1 MRDFLKSV
9 FKGNPAL
16 WAVIF
21 ILIAISVVLMFSA
34 ISSVAYKYA
43 NYLDPFYGHVKH
55 LVFGMIAMLIMSRI
69 PYRILRRLYVVLL
82 PITIVILFIT
92 PYIGVT
98 LNGGTR
104 AIRIAG
110 FDVQPQEFA
119 KLFIIMFLADIL
131 SVYQQNSTNKDITED
146 VRNANEKTYFWAI
159 LAVAFVTIMPI
170 AVQNFSTAVMIALL
184 TFIMMIVGRVNW
196 KRMAILTGTTLG
208 VGILVIVILI
218 NLPQSVNEKLPGHMS
233 SIKGRIERAIADI
246 TTPDDQKVYK
256 ITDENRQPMH
266 AKIAIA
272 SGRIPSGPGNSIQR
286 DYLPLAFSDFIFAI
300 LIEESGWFGIILTM
314 LSYLA
319 MLFIAGTILY
329 KSDKIYPSL
338 LSIGLCTMI
347 VMQAMISMCVAV
359 GLGPVTGQPLPL
371 ISRGGS
377 SILMTC
383 IMLGIVLSISRE
395 IYTQRKAITEDANGE
410 SANQTTDETINQLND

>member
-34 ISSVAYKYA
+34 ISSVAYKYT

-55 LVFGMIAMLIMSRI
+55 LVFGITAMLIMSRV

-82 PITIVILFIT
+82 PLTVIVLFIT

-119 KLFIIMFLADIL
+119 KLFVIMFLADIL
-131 SVYQQNSTNKDITED
+131 SVYQQNSTRTDITED
-146 VRNANEKTYFWAI
+146 VRQANEKSYFWAI
-159 LAVAFVTIMPI
+159 LITVGITIVPI
-170 AVQNFSTAVMIALL
+170 AIQNFSTAIMIALL

-196 KRMAILTGTTLG
+196 KRMMILTGTTAG
-208 VGILVIVILI
+208 VGILVIVILV

-233 SIKGRIERAIADI
+233 SIKGRIERALTDM

-272 SGRIPSGPGNSIQR
+272 NGRIPSGPGNSIQR

-314 LSYLA
+314 LSYLS

-329 KSDKIYPSL
+329 KSEKIYPSL

-383 IMLGIVLSISRE
+383 IMLGIVLSVSRN
-395 IYTQRKAITEDANGE
+395 IYIQKVAKTTDGE
-410 SANQTTDETINQLND
+410 AVAAEEEQTTEN

>member
-1 MRDFLKSV
+1 
-9 FKGNPAL
+9 
-16 WAVIF
+16 
-21 ILIAISVVLMFSA
+21 MFSA
-34 ISSVAYKYA
+34 ISSVAYKYT

-55 LVFGMIAMLIMSRI
+55 LVFGVTAMLIMSRI
-69 PYRILRRLYVVLL
+69 PYRILRRIYVVLL
-82 PITIVILFIT
+82 PITVIVLFIT

-119 KLFIIMFLADIL
+119 KLFVIMFLADIL
-131 SVYQQNSTNKDITED
+131 SVYQQNSTRTDISED
-146 VRNANEKTYFWAI
+146 ERKANEKTYFWAI
-159 LAVAFVTIMPI
+159 LGVVAVTILPI
-170 AVQNFSTAVMIALL
+170 AVQNFSTAIMIALL

-196 KRMAILTGTTLG
+196 RRMAVLTGTTLG
-208 VGILVIVILI
+208 VGILVIVILV

-233 SIKGRIERAIADI
+233 SIKGRIERAMDDI
-246 TTPDDQKVYK
+246 RTPDDKKVYK

-272 SGRIPSGPGNSIQR
+272 NGRIPSGPGNSIQR

-314 LSYLA
+314 LSYLSI
-319 MLFIAGTILY
+319 LFIAGTILY
-329 KSDKIYPSL
+329 KSEKIYPSL
-338 LSIGLCTMI
+338 LAIGLCTMI

-383 IMLGIVLSISRE
+383 IMLGIVLSISRS
-395 IYTQRKAITEDANGE
+395 IYIQREAKKEDTNGE
-410 SANQTTDETINQLND
+410 SVNRTTGETIKQLND

>member
-1 MRDFLKSV
+1 
-9 FKGNPAL
+9 
-16 WAVIF
+16 
-21 ILIAISVVLMFSA
+21 MFSA
-34 ISSVAYKYA
+34 ISSVAYKYT

-55 LVFGMIAMLIMSRI
+55 LVFGVTAMLIMSRI
-69 PYRILRRLYVVLL
+69 PYRILRRIYVVLL
-82 PITIVILFIT
+82 PITVIVLFIT

-119 KLFIIMFLADIL
+119 KLFVIMFLADIL
-131 SVYQQNSTNKDITED
+131 SVYQQNSTRTDISED
-146 VRNANEKTYFWAI
+146 ERKANEKTYFWAI
-159 LAVAFVTIMPI
+159 LGVVAVTILPI
-170 AVQNFSTAVMIALL
+170 AVQNFSTAIMIALL

-196 KRMAILTGTTLG
+196 RRMAVLTGTTLG
-208 VGILVIVILI
+208 VGILVIVILV

-233 SIKGRIERAIADI
+233 SIKGRIERAMDDI
-246 TTPDDQKVYK
+246 RTPDDKKVYK

-272 SGRIPSGPGNSIQR
+272 NGRIPSGPGNSIQR

-314 LSYLA
+314 LSYLSI
-319 MLFIAGTILY
+319 LFIAGTILY
-329 KSDKIYPSL
+329 KSEKIYPSL
-338 LSIGLCTMI
+338 LAIGLCTMI

-383 IMLGIVLSISRE
+383 IMLGIVLSISRS
-395 IYTQRKAITEDANGE
+395 IYIQREAKKEDTNGE
-410 SANQTTDETINQLND
+410 SVNRTTGETIKRLND

>member
-1 MRDFLKSV
+1 
-9 FKGNPAL
+9 
-16 WAVIF
+16 
-21 ILIAISVVLMFSA
+21 MFSA
-34 ISSVAYKYA
+34 ISSVAYKFT

-55 LVFGMIAMLIMSRI
+55 LVFGVTAMLIMSRI
-69 PYRILRRLYVVLL
+69 PYRILRRIYVVLL
-82 PITIVILFIT
+82 PITVIVLFIT

-119 KLFIIMFLADIL
+119 KLFVIMFLADIL
-131 SVYQQNSTNKDITED
+131 SVYQQNSTRTDISED
-146 VRNANEKTYFWAI
+146 ERKANEKTYFWAI
-159 LAVAFVTIMPI
+159 LGVVAVTILPI
-170 AVQNFSTAVMIALL
+170 AVQNFSTAIMIALL

-196 KRMAILTGTTLG
+196 RRMAVLTGTTLG
-208 VGILVIVILI
+208 VGILVIVILV

-233 SIKGRIERAIADI
+233 SIKGRIERAMDDI
-246 TTPDDQKVYK
+246 RTPDDKKVYK

-272 SGRIPSGPGNSIQR
+272 NGRIPSGPGNSIQR

-314 LSYLA
+314 LSYLSI
-319 MLFIAGTILY
+319 LFIAGTILY
-329 KSDKIYPSL
+329 KSEKIYPSL
-338 LSIGLCTMI
+338 LAIGLCTMI
-347 VMQAMISMCVAV
+347 VMQATISMCVAV

-383 IMLGIVLSISRE
+383 IMLGIVLSISRS
-395 IYTQRKAITEDANGE
+395 IYIQREAKKEDTNGE
-410 SANQTTDETINQLND
+410 SVNRTTGETIKQLND

>member
-21 ILIAISVVLMFSA
+21 ILITISVVLMFSA
-34 ISSVAYKYA
+34 ISSVAYKYT

-55 LVFGMIAMLIMSRI
+55 LVFGVTAMLIMSRI
-69 PYRILRRLYVVLL
+69 PYRILRRIYVVLL
-82 PITIVILFIT
+82 PITVIVLFIT

-119 KLFIIMFLADIL
+119 KLFVIMFLADIL
-131 SVYQQNSTNKDITED
+131 SVYQQNSTRTDISED
-146 VRNANEKTYFWAI
+146 ERKANEKTYFWAI
-159 LAVAFVTIMPI
+159 LGVVAVTILPI
-170 AVQNFSTAVMIALL
+170 AVQNFSTAIMIALL

-196 KRMAILTGTTLG
+196 RRMAVLTGTTLG
-208 VGILVIVILI
+208 VGILVIVILV

-233 SIKGRIERAIADI
+233 SIKGRIERAMDDI
-246 TTPDDQKVYK
+246 RTPDDKKVYK

-272 SGRIPSGPGNSIQR
+272 NGRIPSGPGNSIQR

-314 LSYLA
+314 LSYLSI
-319 MLFIAGTILY
+319 LFIAGTILY
-329 KSDKIYPSL
+329 KSEKIYPSL
-338 LSIGLCTMI
+338 LAIGLCTMI

-383 IMLGIVLSISRE
+383 IMLGIVLSISRS
-395 IYTQRKAITEDANGE
+395 IYIQREAKKEDTNSE
-410 SANQTTDETINQLND
+410 SMNRTTGETIKRLND

>member
-1 MRDFLKSV
+1 
-9 FKGNPAL
+9 
-16 WAVIF
+16 
-21 ILIAISVVLMFSA
+21 MFSA
-34 ISSVAYKYA
+34 ISSVAYKYT

-55 LVFGMIAMLIMSRI
+55 LVFGVTAMLIMSRI
-69 PYRILRRLYVVLL
+69 PYRILRRIYVVLL
-82 PITIVILFIT
+82 PITVIVLFIT

-119 KLFIIMFLADIL
+119 KLFVIMFLADIL
-131 SVYQQNSTNKDITED
+131 SVYQQNSTRTDISED
-146 VRNANEKTYFWAI
+146 ERKANEKTYFWAI
-159 LAVAFVTIMPI
+159 LGVVAVTILPI
-170 AVQNFSTAVMIALL
+170 AVQNFSTAIMIALL

-196 KRMAILTGTTLG
+196 RRMAVLTGTTLG
-208 VGILVIVILI
+208 VGILVIVILV

-233 SIKGRIERAIADI
+233 SIKGRIERAMDDI
-246 TTPDDQKVYK
+246 RTPDDKKVYK

-272 SGRIPSGPGNSIQR
+272 NGRIPSGPGNSIQR

-314 LSYLA
+314 LSYLSI
-319 MLFIAGTILY
+319 LFIAGTILY
-329 KSDKIYPSL
+329 KSEKIYPSL
-338 LSIGLCTMI
+338 LAIGLCTMI

-383 IMLGIVLSISRE
+383 IMLGIVLSISRS
-395 IYTQRKAITEDANGE
+395 IYIQREAKKEDTNGE
-410 SANQTTDETINQLND
+410 SMNRTTGETIKRLND

>member
-1 MRDFLKSV
+1 
-9 FKGNPAL
+9 
-16 WAVIF
+16 
-21 ILIAISVVLMFSA
+21 MFSA
-34 ISSVAYKYA
+34 ISSVAYKYT

-55 LVFGMIAMLIMSRI
+55 LVFGVTAMLIMSRI
-69 PYRILRRLYVVLL
+69 PYRILRRIYVVLL
-82 PITIVILFIT
+82 PITVIVLFIT

-119 KLFIIMFLADIL
+119 KLFVIMFLADIL
-131 SVYQQNSTNKDITED
+131 SVYQQNSTRTDISED
-146 VRNANEKTYFWAI
+146 ERKANEKTYFWAI
-159 LAVAFVTIMPI
+159 LGVVAVTILPI
-170 AVQNFSTAVMIALL
+170 AVQNFSTAIMIALL

-196 KRMAILTGTTLG
+196 RRMAVLTGTTLG
-208 VGILVIVILI
+208 VGILVIVILV

-233 SIKGRIERAIADI
+233 SIKGRIERAMDDI
-246 TTPDDQKVYK
+246 RTPDDKKVYK

-272 SGRIPSGPGNSIQR
+272 NGRIPSGPGNSIQR

-314 LSYLA
+314 LSYLSI
-319 MLFIAGTILY
+319 LFIAGTILY
-329 KSDKIYPSL
+329 KSEKIYPSL
-338 LSIGLCTMI
+338 LAIGLCTMI

-383 IMLGIVLSISRE
+383 IMLGIVLSISRS
-395 IYTQRKAITEDANGE
+395 IYIQREAKKEDTNGE
-410 SANQTTDETINQLND
+410 SVNRTTGETINRLND

>member
-1 MRDFLKSV
+1 
-9 FKGNPAL
+9 
-16 WAVIF
+16 
-21 ILIAISVVLMFSA
+21 MFSA
-34 ISSVAYKYA
+34 ISSVAYKYT

-55 LVFGMIAMLIMSRI
+55 LVFGVTAMLIMSRI
-69 PYRILRRLYVVLL
+69 PYRILRRIYVVLL
-82 PITIVILFIT
+82 PITVIVLFIT

-119 KLFIIMFLADIL
+119 KLFVIMFLADIL
-131 SVYQQNSTNKDITED
+131 SVYQQNSTRTDISED
-146 VRNANEKTYFWAI
+146 ERKANEKTYFWAI
-159 LAVAFVTIMPI
+159 LGVVAVTILPI
-170 AVQNFSTAVMIALL
+170 AVQNFSTAIMIALL

-196 KRMAILTGTTLG
+196 RRMAVLTGTTLG
-208 VGILVIVILI
+208 VGILVIVILV

-233 SIKGRIERAIADI
+233 SIKGRIERAMDDI
-246 TTPDDQKVYK
+246 RTPDDKKVYK

-272 SGRIPSGPGNSIQR
+272 NGRIPSGPGNSIQR

-314 LSYLA
+314 LSYLSI
-319 MLFIAGTILY
+319 LFIAGTILY
-329 KSDKIYPSL
+329 KSEKIYPSL
-338 LSIGLCTMI
+338 LAIGLCTMI

-383 IMLGIVLSISRE
+383 IMLGIVLSISRS
-395 IYTQRKAITEDANGE
+395 IYIQREAKKEDTSGE
-410 SANQTTDETINQLND
+410 SVNRTTGETIKRLND

>member
-1 MRDFLKSV
+1 
-9 FKGNPAL
+9 
-16 WAVIF
+16 
-21 ILIAISVVLMFSA
+21 MFSA
-34 ISSVAYKYA
+34 ISSVAYKYT

-55 LVFGMIAMLIMSRI
+55 LVFGVTAMLIMSRI

-82 PITIVILFIT
+82 PITVIVLFIT

-119 KLFIIMFLADIL
+119 KLFVIMFLADIL
-131 SVYQQNSTNKDITED
+131 SVYQQNSTRTDISED
-146 VRNANEKTYFWAI
+146 ERKANEKTYFWMI
-159 LAVAFVTIMPI
+159 LAVVAITILPI
-170 AVQNFSTAVMIALL
+170 AVQNFSTAIMIALL

-196 KRMAILTGTTLG
+196 KRMAVLTGTTLG
-208 VGILVIVILI
+208 VGVLVIVILV

-233 SIKGRIERAIADI
+233 SIKGRIERAMDDI
-246 TTPDDQKVYK
+246 KTPDDQKVYK

-272 SGRIPSGPGNSIQR
+272 NGRIPSGPGNSIQR

-314 LSYLA
+314 LSYLS

-329 KSDKIYPSL
+329 KSEKIYPSL
-338 LSIGLCTMI
+338 LAIGLCTMI

-383 IMLGIVLSISRE
+383 IMLGIVLSISRS
-395 IYTQRKAITEDANGE
+395 IYIQREAKKEETNGE
-410 SANQTTDETINQLND
+410 SVNRTTGETIKRLND

>member
-1 MRDFLKSV
+1 
-9 FKGNPAL
+9 
-16 WAVIF
+16 
-21 ILIAISVVLMFSA
+21 MFSA
-34 ISSVAYKYA
+34 ISSVAYKYT

-55 LVFGMIAMLIMSRI
+55 LVFGVTAMLIMSRI
-69 PYRILRRLYVVLL
+69 PYRILRRIYVVLL
-82 PITIVILFIT
+82 PITVIVLFIT

-119 KLFIIMFLADIL
+119 KLFVIMFLADIL
-131 SVYQQNSTNKDITED
+131 SVYQQNSTRTDISED
-146 VRNANEKTYFWAI
+146 ERKANEKTYFWAI
-159 LAVAFVTIMPI
+159 LGVVAVTILPI
-170 AVQNFSTAVMIALL
+170 AVQNFSTAIMIALL

-196 KRMAILTGTTLG
+196 RRMAVLTGTTLG
-208 VGILVIVILI
+208 VGILVIVILV

-233 SIKGRIERAIADI
+233 SIKGRIERAMDDI
-246 TTPDDQKVYK
+246 RTPDDKKVYK

-272 SGRIPSGPGNSIQR
+272 NGRIPSGPGNSIQR

-314 LSYLA
+314 LSYLSI
-319 MLFIAGTILY
+319 LFIAGTILY
-329 KSDKIYPSL
+329 KSEKIYPSL
-338 LSIGLCTMI
+338 LAIGLCTMI

-383 IMLGIVLSISRE
+383 IMLGIVLSISRS
-395 IYTQRKAITEDANGE
+395 IYIQREAKKEDTNSE
-410 SANQTTDETINQLND
+410 SMNRTTGETIKRLND

>member
-21 ILIAISVVLMFSA
+21 ILITISLVLMFSA
-34 ISSVAYKYA
+34 ISSVAYKYN

-55 LVFGMIAMLIMSRI
+55 LVFGITAMLIMSRI
-69 PYRILRRLYVVLL
+69 PYRILRRLYVILL
-82 PITIVILFIT
+82 PITIIVLFIT
-92 PYIGVT
+92 PYVGVT

-104 AIRIAG
+104 AIRLAG

-131 SVYQQNSTNKDITED
+131 SVYQQNSTRDDITEGE
-146 VRNANEKTYFWAI
+146 RKANEKTYFWLI
-159 LAVAFVTIMPI
+159 LAVVAVTILPI
-170 AVQNFSTAVMIALL
+170 AVQNFSTAIMIALL
-184 TFIMMIVGRVNW
+184 TFIMMIVGRMNW

-208 VGILVIVILI
+208 IGVLLIVILV
-218 NLPQSVNEKLPGHMS
+218 NLPSSVNKRLPGHMS
-233 SIKGRIERAIADI
+233 SIKGRIERTITDM
-246 TTPDDQKVYK
+246 TTPDEEKVYR

-272 SGRIPSGPGNSIQR
+272 NGRIPSGPGNSIQR

-300 LIEESGWFGIILTM
+300 LIEESGWFGIILTI

-329 KSDKIYPSL
+329 KSEKIYPSL

-383 IMLGIVLSISRE
+383 IMLGIVLSVSRS
-395 IYTQRKAITEDANGE
+395 IYIQKEANKQ
-410 SANQTTDETINQLND
+410 NT

>member
-21 ILIAISVVLMFSA
+21 ILITISVVLMFSA
-34 ISSVAYKYA
+34 ISSVAYKYT

-55 LVFGMIAMLIMSRI
+55 LVFGVTAMLIMSRI
-69 PYRILRRLYVVLL
+69 PYRILRRIYVVLL
-82 PITIVILFIT
+82 PITVIVLFIT

-119 KLFIIMFLADIL
+119 KLFVIMFLADIL
-131 SVYQQNSTNKDITED
+131 SVYQQNSTRTDISED
-146 VRNANEKTYFWAI
+146 ERKANEKTYFWAI
-159 LAVAFVTIMPI
+159 LGVVAVTILPI
-170 AVQNFSTAVMIALL
+170 AVQNFSTAIMIALL

-196 KRMAILTGTTLG
+196 RRMAVLTGTTLG
-208 VGILVIVILI
+208 VGILVIVILV

-233 SIKGRIERAIADI
+233 SIKGRIERAMDDI
-246 TTPDDQKVYK
+246 RTPDDKKVYK

-272 SGRIPSGPGNSIQR
+272 NGRIPSGPGNSIQR

-314 LSYLA
+314 LSYLSI
-319 MLFIAGTILY
+319 LFIAGTILY
-329 KSDKIYPSL
+329 KSEKIYPSL
-338 LSIGLCTMI
+338 LAIGLCTMI

-383 IMLGIVLSISRE
+383 IMLGIVLSISRS
-395 IYTQRKAITEDANGE
+395 IYIQREAKKEDTSGE
-410 SANQTTDETINQLND
+410 SVNRTTGETIKRLND